1 MLVNKKL
8 PIFAALVLA
17 GSLLLFVPQERALS
31 KQEASSSSIDPY
43 GETAMETSGGKF
55 VVKDIQFE
63 GNRLIRSS
71 ELKGIASTFMN
82 IELNYKN
89 LMELKASIESHYAK
103 QNLVAVVLIPAQDLS
118 SEVLRV
124 ELVESALTDRET
136 SRSLSQVNQVNQNKH
151 AAAVAQVR

>member
-17 GSLLLFVPQERALS
+17 GSLLLFVPHERALS
-31 KQEASSSSIDPY
+31 KQEASSPSIDPY
-43 GETAMETSGGKF
+43 GESAMEASGGKF

-63 GNRLIRSS
+63 GNRLIRLS
-71 ELKGIASTFMN
+71 ELKGVASTFMN

-89 LMELKASIESHYAK
+89 LMEFKASIESHYAK

-124 ELVESALTDRET
+124 ELVES
-136 SRSLSQVNQVNQNKH
+136 LS
-151 AAAVAQVR
+151 

>member
-31 KQEASSSSIDPY
+31 KQEASSPSIDPY
-43 GETAMETSGGKF
+43 GESAMETSGGKF

-71 ELKGIASTFMN
+71 ELKGVASTFMN
-82 IELNYKN
+82 IDLNYKN
-89 LMELKASIESHYAK
+89 VMELKASIESHYAK

-136 SRSLSQVNQVNQNKH
+136 SRSLSQVNQNKH

>member
-43 GETAMETSGGKF
+43 GESAMEASGGKF

-71 ELKGIASTFMN
+71 ELKGVASTFMN

-89 LMELKASIESHYAK
+89 LMEFKASIESHYAK

>member
-1 MLVNKKL
+1 M
-8 PIFAALVLA
+8 VLA

-31 KQEASSSSIDPY
+31 KQEVSSSSIDPY

-71 ELKGIASTFMN
+71 ELKGVASTFMN

-136 SRSLSQVNQVNQNKH
+136 SRSLSQVHQNQH
-151 AAAVAQVR
+151 AAAVQVR